1 MIQSMTLIGFIFD
14 MVGALL
20 LSVDITSLSRIDILR
35 SGSMQIGSISA
46 REYWIGKRPTEASRG
61 ESRSNRSLGASR
73 ADRVFQLHRDPND
86 GRQRHRH

>member
-35 SGSMQIGSISA
+35 SGSMQIGSGIRS
-46 REYWIGKRPTEASRG
+46 RILDGKASNG
-61 ESRSNRSLGASR
+61 S
-73 ADRVFQLHRDPND
+73 
-86 GRQRHRH
+86 